1 MQANSFSDILQFGNL
16 NQKSL
21 QVLKLDIILVP
32 IKVKNW
38 DSIINLQSKAL
49 SFIVHQDHIL

>member
-1 MQANSFSDILQFGNL
+1 MQANPISDILQFGNL
-16 NQKSL
+16 NQKFL
-21 QVLKLDIILVP
+21 QVLKLDIIFVP

-49 SFIVHQDHIL
+49 SFIVDQDHIL